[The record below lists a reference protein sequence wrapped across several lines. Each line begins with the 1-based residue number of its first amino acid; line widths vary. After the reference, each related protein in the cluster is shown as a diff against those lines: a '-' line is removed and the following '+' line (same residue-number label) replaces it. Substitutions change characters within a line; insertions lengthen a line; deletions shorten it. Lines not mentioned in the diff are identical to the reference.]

1 MRSARSQRLA
11 STLRRAP
18 PRKTLPTHVRAEG
31 VAGRYVFSS
40 RRLTTTK
47 PVVVGAS
54 TSHGAGGKLLW
65 GENRDWSRETLAFL
79 SQHDLHIR
87 HAPAAL
93 SRGPLELGP
102 EQDVDDARRVRDHH
116 INGHG
121 ELVLGRVVAWMG
133 TGGGMG
139 DLWPAPERRRS
150 LAAASPLGNRGQP
163 WASGWR
169 GRQNGAASWAAV
181 RFSRAAVPQRLTPPL
196 VSCTAYDSAY
206 RSKGVAKTA
215 FRSGALRRGPGG
227 SLQGLR
233 GRCSAIA
240 PSGPP

>member
-1 MRSARSQRLA
+1 MARRQ
-11 STLRRAP
+11 TLGEKIGTDHPPSRAL
-18 PRKTLPTHVRAEG
+18 KTLAV
-31 VAGRYVFSS
+31 
-40 RRLTTTK
+40 
-47 PVVVGAS
+47 
-54 TSHGAGGKLLW
+54 
-65 GENRDWSRETLAFL
+65 L

-93 SRGPLELGP
+93 CGGPLELGP

-169 GRQNGAASWAAV
+169 GRQKGAASWAAV

-196 VSCTAYDSAY
+196 VSCTAYDSAC

-233 GRCSAIA
+233 GRCFAIA

>member
-1 MRSARSQRLA
+1 MAPAANYCNGEKIGTDQRQGQ
-11 STLRRAP
+11 T
-18 PRKTLPTHVRAEG
+18 V
-31 VAGRYVFSS
+31 
-40 RRLTTTK
+40 
-47 PVVVGAS
+47 
-54 TSHGAGGKLLW
+54 
-65 GENRDWSRETLAFL
+65 AFL

-93 SRGPLELGP
+93 AGGPLELGP

-163 WASGWR
+163 WASGRR
-169 GRQNGAASWAAV
+169 GRQKGAASWAAV
-181 RFSRAAVPQRLTPPL
+181 RFNRAAVPQRLTPPL
-196 VSCTAYDSAY
+196 VSCTAYDSAC
-206 RSKGVAKTA
+206 RSKGVAKSA

>member
-1 MRSARSQRLA
+1 MGSKQGLKFCNVA
-11 STLRRAP
+11 S
-18 PRKTLPTHVRAEG
+18 
-31 VAGRYVFSS
+31 
-40 RRLTTTK
+40 
-47 PVVVGAS
+47 
-54 TSHGAGGKLLW
+54 
-65 GENRDWSRETLAFL
+65 L

-87 HAPAAL
+87 YAPAAL
-93 SRGPLELGP
+93 GGGPLELGP

-169 GRQNGAASWAAV
+169 GRQKGSASWAAV

-206 RSKGVAKTA
+206 TSKGVAKRRFGAAPDRGEAPGVHYKACTA
-215 FRSGALRRGPGG
+215 AALRLRPVGRREPA
-227 SLQGLR
+227 R
-233 GRCSAIA
+233 GRLEPRLVALHDGLCVRPSCSTHTYWLSSLA
-240 PSGPP
+240 